1 MTTCNI
7 FYGREPWFTQETQKE
22 WQMKF
27 STLSSMLLFL
37 SFQSS
42 HKSSEE
48 DITEPSFS
56 YRKRTER
63 PLVKHKLKTSIL
75 GGIRSLSLEQGGCLQ
90 LVLIMGVMMSNRGQD
105 QMASSKKNNSYK
117 AYVQYGSITSMCWGI
132 GMHVFLWGRKPEAVC
147 EMGVAVKIPTLILK

>member
-1 MTTCNI
+1 MEESRGSPKKHRRNDKWNSQHCQAC
-7 FYGREPWFTQETQKE
+7 FCF
-22 WQMKF
+22 
-27 STLSSMLLFL
+27 FL
-37 SFQSS
+37 
-42 HKSSEE
+42 SEE

-75 GGIRSLSLEQGGCLQ
+75 GGIPIPGARRMFTTRTNNGSDDVQSWT
-90 LVLIMGVMMSNRGQD
+90 QD